1 MFHLWY
7 TRIKG
12 FSGMFSPR
20 SHVWP
25 LPLPH
30 SLPNPQPR
38 PALLKKDQGLPTW
51 DSWHLPA
58 CCFTFAS
65 VCYKWICWT
74 LKHLAETTSKFSQDP
89 FTAPFFWETA
99 VLKWSW
105 VLVGLKGSEQ
115 TVRAGRQAGW
125 AEWGTGRET
134 PPTALWVFWAALP
147 SSAPCA
153 YSVLLDFPHFSVSPF
168 HFPERIRSQRWWW
181 RSWAWQWWRGWCH
194 HLLGQHIVVERAL
207 AVETGLNSNPSSFP
221 SQLLRSAN
229 GFTFLSLCLFIC
241 KVGAIMP
248 VSQDLARGP
257 SDTAYLKAA
266 SVLAGLQ

>member
-7 TRIKG
+7 TKIKG

-74 LKHLAETTSKFSQDP
+74 WKHLAETTSKFSQDP

-115 TVRAGRQAGW
+115 TVRAGGRAGLRE
-125 AEWGTGRET
+125 ALGGRPPHGTVGVLSCAAQLCPMRLRCALGL
-134 PPTALWVFWAALP
+134 PPLFRLSLSFSWTYKEPALMMTVM
-147 SSAPCA
+147 SMTVMVRMMS
-153 YSVLLDFPHFSVSPF
+153 
-168 HFPERIRSQRWWW
+168 
-181 RSWAWQWWRGWCH
+181 
-194 HLLGQHIVVERAL
+194 
-207 AVETGLNSNPSSFP
+207 SSFGG
-221 SQLLRSAN
+221 SIL
-229 GFTFLSLCLFIC
+229 
-241 KVGAIMP
+241 
-248 VSQDLARGP
+248 
-257 SDTAYLKAA
+257 
-266 SVLAGLQ
+266 